1 MADRLIEDPLVQA
14 AVSRVAVRAE
24 RQKDVGQLVATFVD
38 PGISVQLENDN
49 NQIIYGRRGTG
60 KTHVLKVVERA
71 VHERAGEFALY
82 VDMRRLGSNSVFT
95 DEGRP
100 LHVRVSS
107 LLKDILAE
115 LENALLEWVTQP
127 EVDLPGNAL
136 EDLDALSTAMTRT
149 VLADV
154 STSVEASAATE
165 ARNSSDAGVSITPQ
179 PGLTLGARSESM
191 VSEGERITRTGR
203 ELNPIYFQELGEA
216 LQAVI
221 ASSGLSRLVILL
233 DEWTAIPL
241 DLQPLLAEF
250 LKRTFFTIPQVT
262 VKIASLEY
270 RSNFSEPLERN
281 NVVGF
286 ELGADISSVIEL
298 DDYFVYDR
306 NTERTV
312 EMFAELLLRH
322 VAAEVEA
329 QRAAETS
336 SANTGQL
343 ALVASSGYL
352 SERYGAGSSEQFVR
366 RLFSSQDAFK
376 ELVRAA
382 EGVARDFINIFSSA
396 FFRFSTAWAGVDR
409 RARPE
414 RGCARMVRE
423 GQGAKH

>member
-82 VDMRRLGSNSVFT
+82 VDMRRLGSHSVFT

-329 QRAAETS
+329 KERRKRLLRTRGNSRSLLPAA
-336 SANTGQL
+336 
-343 ALVASSGYL
+343 
-352 SERYGAGSSEQFVR
+352 
-366 RLFSSQDAFK
+366 
-376 ELVRAA
+376 
-382 EGVARDFINIFSSA
+382 I
-396 FFRFSTAWAGVDR
+396 
-409 RARPE
+409 
-414 RGCARMVRE
+414 
-423 GQGAKH
+423 